1 VKHEML
7 NNNINELLA
16 ASNDTHQ
23 ISQNSFL
30 MIKKITTSLS
40 FLAILSL
47 LLPLHLSAQKF
58 ENLAPTPPM
67 GWNSWNTFQ
76 TNINEQLVK
85 GIADVMVSSGM
96 KDAGYTYLVLDDG
109 WMAMERDP
117 KTGDLVPDPK
127 KFPNGLKPVIDYV
140 HSKGL
145 KFGLYNCAGTKTCA
159 GYPGTRGYEYQ
170 DARFYASLGT
180 DYLKFDWCNTEG
192 INAKEAYTTM
202 SKALKAAGRPIV
214 FSLCE
219 WGDHQ
224 PWRWAEPIGQL
235 WRTTG
240 DITAQFDAIKD
251 YGNWHA
257 NGVMTIVDLQDTLRR
272 YAGPNHWN
280 DPDMLEVGNGLT
292 PAQNR
297 SHFSLWSILAAPLIA
312 GNDLRSMTEETR
324 SVLTNKDVIAV
335 NQDVLGIQ
343 GFRYTNK
350 DSVQTWF
357 KPLADGDWAICI
369 VNRSSVSKPIEF
381 NWQAENVTDTIFNK
395 NLDSKS
401 ITYKLRDLWS
411 HKDVG
416 NTKKPLKATIQPY
429 DVLMLRLT
437 K

>member
-1 VKHEML
+1 MIRKQFPFSS
-7 NNNINELLA
+7 ILA
-16 ASNDTHQ
+16 
-23 ISQNSFL
+23 
-30 MIKKITTSLS
+30 
-40 FLAILSL
+40 L
-47 LLPLHLSAQKF
+47 LLFSTLSTKNLFAQKF

-76 TNINEQLVK
+76 TNISEQLVK

-202 SKALKAAGRPIV
+202 SKALKTAGRPIV

-219 WGDHQ
+219 WGNNQ
-224 PWRWAEPIGQL
+224 PWLWAEPVGQL

-240 DITAQFDAIKD
+240 DITAQFDGIKS

-257 NGVMTIVDLQDTLRR
+257 NGVMTIVDMQDSLRK

-297 SHFSLWSILAAPLIA
+297 SHFSLWAMLAAPLIA
-312 GNDLRSMTEETR
+312 GNDLTKMSAETK
-324 SVLTNKDVIAV
+324 SVLTNKDVIAI
-335 NQDVLGIQ
+335 NQDLLGIQ
-343 GFRYTNK
+343 GFRYSNK
-350 DSVQTWF
+350 DSIQTWF
-357 KPLADGDWAICI
+357 KPLTNNEWAVCF
-369 VNRSSVSKPIEF
+369 VNRSSVAKQLDF
-381 NWQAENVTDTIFNK
+381 NWQNESVIDNLYNK
-395 NLDSKS
+395 SLDAKS
-401 ITYKLRDLWS
+401 TTYRLRDLWTK
-411 HKDVG
+411 KDVG
-416 NTKKPLKATIQPY
+416 TTKTPVKTTIQPY

>member
-1 VKHEML
+1 MKRRTSFL
-7 NNNINELLA
+7 SALA
-16 ASNDTHQ
+16 A
-23 ISQNSFL
+23 ILFL
-30 MIKKITTSLS
+30 Q
-40 FLAILSL
+40 
-47 LLPLHLSAQKF
+47 LPSCGLFAQKF
-58 ENLAPTPPM
+58 GNLAPTPPM

-85 GIADVMVSSGM
+85 DIADVMVSSGM

-180 DYLKFDWCNTEG
+180 DYLKFDWCNTKG
-192 INAKEAYTTM
+192 LDAREAYNTM
-202 SKALKAAGRPIV
+202 SEALKAADRPIV

-219 WGDHQ
+219 WGNNQ
-224 PWRWAEPIGQL
+224 PWLWAEPVGQL

-240 DITAQFDAIKD
+240 DITAQFDGIKE
-251 YGNWHA
+251 YGDWHA
-257 NGVMTIVDLQDTLRR
+257 NGVMTIVDMQDTLRK

-292 PAQNR
+292 PAENR
-297 SHFSLWSILAAPLIA
+297 SHFSLWAMLAAPLIA
-312 GNDLRSMTEETR
+312 GNDLRKMTEETK
-324 SVLTNKDVIAV
+324 SVLTNKNVIAV
-335 NQDVLGIQ
+335 NQDPLGIQ
-343 GFRYTNK
+343 GFRYSAK
-350 DSVQTWF
+350 EDSLQIWF
-357 KPLADGDWAICI
+357 KPLSNGDWAACF
-369 VNRSSVSKPIEF
+369 VNRSSNAKAIEF
-381 NWQAENVTDTIFNK
+381 NWAGEKVGDE
-395 NLDSKS
+395 LSKRGLHADA
-401 ITYKLRDLWS
+401 ITYKLRDLWTN
-411 HKDVG
+411 KDAG
-416 NTKKPLKATIQPY
+416 TTKKALKSVLQPH
-429 DVLMLRLT
+429 DVLMLRLS

>member
-1 VKHEML
+1 MIRKQFPFSS
-7 NNNINELLA
+7 ILA
-16 ASNDTHQ
+16 
-23 ISQNSFL
+23 
-30 MIKKITTSLS
+30 
-40 FLAILSL
+40 L
-47 LLPLHLSAQKF
+47 LLFSTLSTKNLFAQKF

-76 TNINEQLVK
+76 TNISEQLVK
-85 GIADVMVSSGM
+85 GIAEVMVSSGM

-202 SKALKAAGRPIV
+202 SKALKTADRPIV

-219 WGDHQ
+219 WGNNQ
-224 PWRWAEPIGQL
+224 PWLWAEPVGQL

-240 DITAQFDAIKD
+240 DITAQLDGIKS

-257 NGVMTIVDLQDTLRR
+257 NGVMTIVDMQDSLRK

-297 SHFSLWSILAAPLIA
+297 SHFSLWAMLAAPLIA
-312 GNDLRSMTEETR
+312 GNDLRKMSAETK
-324 SVLTNKDVIAV
+324 SVLTNKDVIAI
-335 NQDVLGIQ
+335 NQDLLGIQ
-343 GFRYTNK
+343 GFRYSNK
-350 DSVQTWF
+350 DSIQTWF
-357 KPLADGDWAICI
+357 KPLSKNEWAVCF
-369 VNRSSVSKPIEF
+369 VNRSSVAKQLDF
-381 NWQAENVTDTIFNK
+381 NWQNESVIDNLYNK
-395 NLDSKS
+395 SLDAKS
-401 ITYKLRDLWS
+401 TTYRLRDLWTK
-411 HKDVG
+411 KDVG
-416 NTKKPLKATIQPY
+416 TTRTPVKTTIQPY